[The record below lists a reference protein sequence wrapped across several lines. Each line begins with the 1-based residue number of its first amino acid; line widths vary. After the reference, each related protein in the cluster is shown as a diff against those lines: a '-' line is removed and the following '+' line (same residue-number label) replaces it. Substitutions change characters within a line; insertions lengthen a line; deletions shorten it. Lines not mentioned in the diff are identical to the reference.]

1 MVKSH
6 VCCSSEDLN
15 LYLAHM
21 FGGSQLPVIQA
32 PRDLTPSC
40 GLHGTCTH
48 VHTPTHRPH
57 THTHVHLC
65 TRTHMHTCTHPSV
78 LPRGRLSSDIWCVW
92 FYLLITYANLLR
104 SGPNFLIQFCTSI
117 FHESPQSRESVGACI
132 LMGFWRYC
140 QGPYVHEN

>member
-1 MVKSH
+1 MLLLQRPELV
-6 VCCSSEDLN
+6 
-15 LYLAHM
+15 
-21 FGGSQLPVIQA
+21 
-32 PRDLTPSC
+32 PS
-40 GLHGTCTH
+40 TH
-48 VHTPTHRPH
+48 VWCLTAACDSSSKGADALLWTPWHLHSPTHRPLPPP
-57 THTHVHLC
+57 HTHVLAHSY
-65 TRTHMHTCTHPSV
+65 THAYRTHSSV

-104 SGPNFLIQFCTSI
+104 SGPNFLTQFCTSI